1 MNSFIQ
7 NILMKKLSLTLITIV
22 TLSISVYF
30 VSCKKDSEPPPQE
43 LPAIQKIR
51 DAANKNWEI
60 ADKTLLEIPITF
72 DKKLKGE
79 FLDFATDTSILVT
92 CRVRF
97 KEKDQD
103 VFLPHV
109 EKGLGGNK
117 YYFFSLSGGTP
128 KLFFYNP
135 AISDFNVSG
144 TSSAL
149 PVESITIVYE
159 KITLD

>member
-7 NILMKKLSLTLITIV
+7 NILMKKLSLALITIA

-30 VSCKKDSEPPPQE
+30 VSCKKDSEPPPRE

-72 DKKLKGE
+72 DQKLKGE

-103 VFLPHV
+103 VLLPHM

-117 YYFFSLSGGTP
+117 YYFFTLSGGTP
-128 KLFFYNP
+128 KLLFINT
-135 AISDFNVSG
+135 AVSDFNTSG

-149 PVESITIVYE
+149 PVESVSFTYQ
-159 KITLD
+159 KITFD